1 MAIGFVS
8 SGNVHAQTAQ
18 SVAPAPAL
26 PIYDPYPPGVLPTDI
41 ASEIQRVRL
50 EENAIEREAINE
62 WHALAPPIVTGNP
75 PIQQNTGTAAIET
88 LGKLMNFDENI
99 RSKRILPAV
108 SVTCRTPDIAGRFR
122 RSIFRCL
129 RTPDPFPI
137 FPPRGRRICTRPAPF
152 PAPFCTTPPTPPS
165 LSPPPAIPFHAVPRL

>member
-1 MAIGFVS
+1 MNHTKLMALAAACATMAIAFVS
-8 SGNVHAQTAQ
+8 SRNVHAQAAQ
-18 SVAPAPAL
+18 DVASAPAL

-41 ASEIQRVRL
+41 ASEIQRVRR

-99 RSKRILPAV
+99 
-108 SVTCRTPDIAGRFR
+108 SVEKNIAC
-122 RSIFRCL
+122 S
-129 RTPDPFPI
+129 
-137 FPPRGRRICTRPAPF
+137 
-152 PAPFCTTPPTPPS
+152 FCHMP
-165 LSPPPAIPFHAVPRL
+165 

>member
-122 RSIFRCL
+122 RSICRWG
-129 RTPDPFPI
+129 RTPDPFTI
-137 FPPRGRRICTRPAPF
+137 VRASGRRSGTRPRPF